1 MPETAEAA
9 TGPRMTGA
17 RMADLLEEEIVIGV
31 RFPRERLVE
40 DELMV
45 RFDGK
50 RHAVRQALQILES
63 RGVVER
69 RPNAGAFVRSFTAK
83 EVRDL
88 YALRDL
94 LEVRAAELIEFPVD
108 PEHLADLEEAQR
120 CHDAA
125 VEANNPRAVVTA
137 NMRFHRKLFALSGNE
152 ALTEA
157 INRYARVA
165 HAIRS
170 VTVTSVESLHLSR
183 QEHRRMLD
191 ALREGDRDLL
201 AATCRAHLIPS
212 RDAYLKRVVP
222 AES

>member
-1 MPETAEAA
+1 MPETAQAA
-9 TGPRMTGA
+9 TAA
-17 RMADLLEEEIVIGV
+17 RPAAAGLADLLEEEIVIGV

-40 DELMV
+40 DELMD
-45 RFDGK
+45 RFDAK
-50 RHAVRQALQILES
+50 RHAVRQALQILEA

-94 LEVRAAELIEFPVD
+94 LEVSAAELIAFPVD
-108 PEHLADLEEAQR
+108 PERLAELAEAQR
-120 CHDAA
+120 RHDEA
-125 VEANNPRAVVTA
+125 VEANDPRAVVTA
-137 NMRFHRKLFALSGNE
+137 NTEFHRKLFALSDNG
-152 ALTEA
+152 ALVEA

-170 VTVTSVESLHLSR
+170 VTVTSPESLRRSR

-201 AATCRAHLIPS
+201 ARTCRAHLLPS
-212 RDAYLKRVVP
+212 RDAYLRRVGLTEV
-222 AES
+222 

>member
-1 MPETAEAA
+1 MPETAEATTA
-9 TGPRMTGA
+9 SRMTGA
-17 RMADLLEEEIVIGV
+17 RLADLLEEEIVIGV

-40 DELMV
+40 DELMA
-45 RFDGK
+45 RFDAK
-50 RHAVRQALQILES
+50 RHAVRQALQVLES

-88 YALRDL
+88 YVLRDL

-108 PEHLADLEEAQR
+108 PARLEDLAEAQR
-120 CHDAA
+120 RHDAA
-125 VEANNPRAVVTA
+125 VEANDPRAVVTA
-137 NMRFHRKLFALSGNE
+137 NMEFHRKLFALSDNE
-152 ALTEA
+152 ALMEA

-170 VTVTSVESLHLSR
+170 VTVTSTESLRLSR
-183 QEHRRMLD
+183 HEHGRMLD

-201 AATCRAHLIPS
+201 ASTCRAHLIPS
-212 RDAYLKRVVP
+212 RDAYLERVSLTG
-222 AES
+222 A